1 MGGQVSGRR
10 SQKIVYANPHFRQK
24 ADGKR
29 ANPQVWNE
37 SYNKPRVSFTGYGQD
52 PRENQTYKSQHLQ
65 NIKKVS
71 DLYPGQTPQKN
82 ASLNKSAITKLKN
95 QEIYG
100 RLRQDMHNQKSSLM
114 QTRNYL
120 PADMIR
126 SEDQNFRSRKP
137 LTANQS
143 EKTFDKRYVLKKTP
157 SATLGLQKTFSG
169 LQKSTQANRTP
180 AQRPGI
186 TGKRTTYVSRP
197 ILKNSST
204 TLNLNQSEAAKF
216 SSTGKTYP
224 TTTHQSA
231 PYPGYP
237 KNLLGANPQKHNL
250 GANSTFQSTK
260 PSSKKFIRIDSNI
273 SFNTQS
279 HLTTQKSKPPP
290 I

>member
-1 MGGQVSGRR
+1 MVLGEVIDTGVSLGGVCLGSVKWSSCGKFLMVPNDRGRINVFVVGDLLLDKIERNVEKIRGDWFVERGFFGGVGFGGGGRRGGERILEETFEMGGQVSGRR

-126 SEDQNFRSRKP
+126 SED
-137 LTANQS
+137 
-143 EKTFDKRYVLKKTP
+143 
-157 SATLGLQKTFSG
+157 
-169 LQKSTQANRTP
+169 
-180 AQRPGI
+180 
-186 TGKRTTYVSRP
+186 
-197 ILKNSST
+197 
-204 TLNLNQSEAAKF
+204 
-216 SSTGKTYP
+216 
-224 TTTHQSA
+224 
-231 PYPGYP
+231 
-237 KNLLGANPQKHNL
+237 
-250 GANSTFQSTK
+250 
-260 PSSKKFIRIDSNI
+260 
-273 SFNTQS
+273 
-279 HLTTQKSKPPP
+279 
-290 I
+290 